1 MLDKAELYEQ
11 CYEVYKLLLPIY
23 EKKRDYKRLARS
35 HKHIHE
41 TFDKLIEA
49 VCHPLVLRS

>member
-49 VCHPLVLRS
+49 VCHPLVPRS